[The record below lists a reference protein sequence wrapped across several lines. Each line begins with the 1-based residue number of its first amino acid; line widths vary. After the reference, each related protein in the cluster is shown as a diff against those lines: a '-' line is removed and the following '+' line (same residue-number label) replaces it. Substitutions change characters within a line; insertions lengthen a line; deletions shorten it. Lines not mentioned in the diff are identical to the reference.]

1 MIGRALPIT
10 LSLGLLAILFVT
22 VFGVAIGTFAAYHK
36 DGLVDRAVSFFT
48 SIAIAIPSFWLGL
61 MLVLI
66 FSINLKWLPALGY
79 VDLTEDPVEWFR
91 HLLLPAL
98 ALAAVPCAA
107 LALQTRAAL
116 INELEQDYVLAARS
130 RGIPRPVVL
139 FKHALKNGGVPVT
152 TTLGFLLANLLAG
165 AVIIEQVFNLHGLGQ
180 LAVTAAS
187 GKDIPLLLGVV
198 VMITVSIVIVNLL
211 VDLSYGY
218 FSPRARVGAR

>member
-1 MIGRALPIT
+1 M
-10 LSLGLLAILFVT
+10 
-22 VFGVAIGTFAAYHK
+22 
-36 DGLVDRAVSFFT
+36 
-48 SIAIAIPSFWLGL
+48 
-61 MLVLI
+61 
-66 FSINLKWLPALGY
+66 
-79 VDLTEDPVEWFR
+79 
-91 HLLLPAL
+91 
-98 ALAAVPCAA
+98 
-107 LALQTRAAL
+107 
-116 INELEQDYVLAARS
+116 
-130 RGIPRPVVL
+130 
-139 FKHALKNGGVPVT
+139 T